1 MIDSRKLSLPSR
13 AESVLL
19 PKPIV
24 AKSGKDELR
33 FHPFDVIRTS
43 ILYSISSPLV
53 SDGGKAGAGLGWML
67 TEYVMAYPDIPELA
81 AGLAEG
87 GIAWLT
93 RKATDYF
100 AKADSFGIVAA
111 GAEALKKAWLELLQL
126 DPPDGAGDGEQAG
139 AGETEAGKST
149 GLETAG

>member
-93 RKATDYF
+93 RKAPDYF
-100 AKADSFGIVAA
+100 AKADSFCIVAA
-111 GAEALKKAWLELLQL
+111 
-126 DPPDGAGDGEQAG
+126 
-139 AGETEAGKST
+139 
-149 GLETAG
+149 